1 MCSLHQV
8 PLRRPTDERTDRK
21 LLECDATTLLSDV
34 LIFSDDLG
42 TMTESPPNVFTCAF
56 AAASRFLLSSN
67 VENMLLPYSVQ
78 SLNSHFQNLQDHS
91 KHLISGRWK

>member
-8 PLRRPTDERTDRK
+8 PLRRPTDERTRK

-42 TMTESPPNVFTCAF
+42 TMTETPPNVFTCAF
-56 AAASRFLLSSN
+56 AAAGRFLLSPN
-67 VENMLLPYSVQ
+67 VENMLLPYS
-78 SLNSHFQNLQDHS
+78 LQNLDGLFKTMS
-91 KHLISGRWK
+91 